1 MVVISLVFVGIL
13 MMSVSRGY
21 LADGRFTET
30 VWHRIFVSL
39 GLSPTW
45 PFGNLRQ
52 VYNCENQVS
61 SGLVNGPDDRNG
73 LCVWLVYA
81 RNHRISSDQLP
92 YLTYSRQYDAALRE
106 AFFQIFWRYPG
117 EVLETFL
124 YLKIRYVFWS
134 LRESLKINLAMIP
147 SKLIWLLMAALGN
160 PIAFGL
166 IPWPVTRSSIPQTIA
181 GATTLF
187 AAFSILPYIAVWAM
201 PHTGADLVLY
211 CLFGLGLA
219 ATVAIARIRS
229 ALMPFPS
236 RLRATEVTAPLVH

>member
-1 MVVISLVFVGIL
+1 
-13 MMSVSRGY
+13 
-21 LADGRFTET
+21 
-30 VWHRIFVSL
+30 
-39 GLSPTW
+39 
-45 PFGNLRQ
+45 
-52 VYNCENQVS
+52 
-61 SGLVNGPDDRNG
+61 
-73 LCVWLVYA
+73 
-81 RNHRISSDQLP
+81 
-92 YLTYSRQYDAALRE
+92 
-106 AFFQIFWRYPG
+106 
-117 EVLETFL
+117 
-124 YLKIRYVFWS
+124 VFWS

-201 PHTGADLVLY
+201 PHTGADLVFY